1 MKISN
6 DYRQQDFQVWPRPS
20 ELNLARL
27 AAQLARTEKIDVHQL
42 VKEAWALYWESCRM
56 LKEDD
61 RMVEEYF
68 KAIESE
74 DGNQYDYPD
83 EAEAPPVPTPK
94 KYPVSFKE
102 AELLLLP
109 KLKGRTAERAK
120 IMRDF
125 VFVDYV
131 RSKHAGLKTADGM
144 GMMKYNPE
152 DLERLRQ
159 ESEDECAEVFQYL
172 RSKKFDAREY
182 DAFAHYFLAWY
193 RQRSGHLKSLIRS
206 ESARKRWAERRK
218 RHQANTGARPNRTAL
233 KEILGSSKKPT

>member
-6 DYRQQDFQVWPRPS
+6 DYRQQDFQCWPRPS

-27 AAQLARTEKIDVHQL
+27 AAQLARTEKIDPQQL

-68 KAIESE
+68 KVIEGE
-74 DGNQYDYPD
+74 DDHQYEYSD
-83 EAEAPPVPTPK
+83 EAESPPVPTPK
-94 KYPVSFKE
+94 KYPVSYKE

-125 VFVDYV
+125 VFVDFV
-131 RSKHAGLKTADGM
+131 RSKHAGLKTDDGM
-144 GMMKYNPE
+144 GIMKFNPE
-152 DLERLRQ
+152 DLERLRE
-159 ESEDECAEVFQYL
+159 ESEDERAEVFRYL
-172 RSKKFDAREY
+172 RSKKFDAREFEI
-182 DAFAHYFLAWY
+182 FARYFLNWY
-193 RQRSGHLKSLIRS
+193 RQRAGYLKSLVRS

-218 RHQANTGARPNRTAL
+218 RHQAKTGARPNRAAL
-233 KEILGSSKKPT
+233 KEILAPSKKPA